1 MEMIKDRDTAINA
14 ALAKWIGGD
23 VVVTRKRFFETT
35 EVVVTENPN
44 GYSVYRAFLIGDDRA
59 EVSADLQDVSA
70 EKAMT
75 FLLEHG
81 SF

>member
-14 ALAKWIGGD
+14 ALEKWIGDD

-59 EVSADLQDVSA
+59 EVSADLQDVPA
-70 EKAMT
+70 EKVMT

>member
-1 MEMIKDRDTAINA
+1 MEMIKDRDTAIDA
-14 ALAKWIGGD
+14 ALAKWIGDD

-35 EVVVTENPN
+35 EVVVTQNPS
-44 GYSVYRAFLIGDDRA
+44 GYSVYRAFLVGDDRA
-59 EVSADLQDVSA
+59 EVSADLQDVPA
-70 EKAMT
+70 EKVMT